1 VAVFVTRRQRS
12 EILVCHRSGPEGYW
26 HTVAG
31 EREAGETSPEGALR
45 ELREETG
52 LVAELAEPTTSLTY
66 SLAEETAGRRAL
78 YSPELAEVQVDC
90 FLVDA
95 SDTWEPLLDDEHDDY
110 RWCSPDDAF
119 ALLHWDD
126 TSAALRRLL
135 AEADAS

>member
-1 VAVFVTRRQRS
+1 VAVFVTRRERS
-12 EILVCHRSGPEGYW
+12 EILVCHRSGPAGYW

-31 EREAGETSPEGALR
+31 EREPGETSAEGALR

-52 LVAELAEPTTSLTY
+52 LVAELAGPATSLAY
-66 SLAEETAGRRAL
+66 SLAEETAERRAL
-78 YSPELAEVQVDC
+78 YSPELTEVQVDC

-95 SDTWEPLLDDEHDDY
+95 PDGWEPLLDREHDGY

-119 ALLHWDD
+119 ALLYWDD

-135 AEADAS
+135 EGA